1 MWVPSFAPGSSR
13 RTASALNRSEKMSP
27 LYSLVLSSRAP
38 QDAHIFFYSNTL
50 CVMLS
55 VFYAREC
62 KGILE
67 ADCEEVEGRE
77 YIFFS
82 SGTLPALHLH
92 LPLQCTWYIVQHS
105 R

>member
-1 MWVPSFAPGSSR
+1 
-13 RTASALNRSEKMSP
+13 
-27 LYSLVLSSRAP
+27 
-38 QDAHIFFYSNTL
+38 
-50 CVMLS
+50 MLS

-82 SGTLPALHLH
+82 GTLPALHLH